1 MRRAIN
7 EKMSEAAGCSQL
19 QTWRRGEGLWTD
31 MKITLGAG
39 RHRHYMSSTWA
50 WWWVTSS
57 LRLIAPRR
65 ISGERQA
72 EEMEGRGMIT

>member
-7 EKMSEAAGCSQL
+7 EKMREAAGCSQL

-57 LRLIAPRR
+57 LRLIGGSVVKDKLRKWKE
-65 ISGERQA
+65 GE
-72 EEMEGRGMIT
+72 